1 MRYYTSSTSPVSRDT
16 GSPGGNLDIDECNI
30 KMTRSEELTIT
41 EINVNTFLLFQ
52 ITNNKYSEF

>member
-1 MRYYTSSTSPVSRDT
+1 MSRDT
-16 GSPGGNLDIDECNI
+16 GSPGAILDIYECNI

-52 ITNNKYSEF
+52 ITNNNYIEF